1 MMSAEQWFEDYAGAV
16 YSYILMQVRNRH
28 TAEELTQDTFV
39 KVVEKAHQFDGR
51 AAVKTWIFRI
61 AYTTTLNHFR
71 KKNPFTHYFD
81 KEIHVFGSHPSS
93 EETAELNAQESEFYV
108 ALHRMKKSQQ
118 QVILLR
124 HIQGFSTKDTAHIL
138 GSTEGKVKMSLKR
151 ALDVFKKELE
161 KGGMSHETLY
171 RR

>member
-1 MMSAEQWFEDYAGAV
+1 MSAEQWFEDHASAV

-28 TAEELTQDTFV
+28 TAEELTQETFV
-39 KVVEKAHQFDGR
+39 KVVEKEHQFDGR

-71 KKNPFTHYFD
+71 KKHPLTHYFD
-81 KEIHVFGSHPSS
+81 KDFPLFGSHPSS
-93 EETAELNAQESEFYV
+93 EEMAELNAQESEFYE
-108 ALHRMKKSQQ
+108 ALRRLKKSQQ

-124 HIQGFSTKDTAHIL
+124 HIQGFSTKDTAAIL
-138 GSTEGKVKMSLKR
+138 GSSEGKVKMSLKR
-151 ALDVFKKELE
+151 ALDAFKKELE

>member
-1 MMSAEQWFEDYAGAV
+1 MSAEQWFEDYASAV
-16 YSYILMQVRNRH
+16 YSYIFMQVRNRH
-28 TAEELTQDTFV
+28 TAEELTQETFV

-71 KKNPFTHYFD
+71 KKHPLTHFFD
-81 KEIHVFGSHPSS
+81 KDFHVFGSHPSS
-93 EETAELNAQESEFYV
+93 EEMAELNAQETEFYE
-108 ALHRMKKSQQ
+108 ALHCLNKNQK

-124 HIQGFSTKDTAHIL
+124 HIQGFSTKDTAEIL
-138 GSTEGKVKMSLKR
+138 GSSEGKVKMSLKR
-151 ALDVFKKELE
+151 ALDAFKKELE